1 MLAYMLSLFFMFL
14 LAQFFSYHWA
24 SPHVVEWCVEMW
36 PVLML
41 TNNWRWDP
49 VLLPTATNNPNS
61 SGGHQCWLPECA
73 AHITTDDAWHWLDAV
88 CCNPSPTLSWCRQ
101 GAVTSHFP
109 TIQSTILFQVCK
121 IESVSSNAS
130 LYSSPTWCRWVLIS
144 QYKT

>member
-1 MLAYMLSLFFMFL
+1 MLAYMLSLLFMFL

-24 SPHVVEWCVEMW
+24 SPHVVEWCLEMW

-61 SGGHQCWLPECA
+61 SGGHRCWLPECA

-88 CCNPSPTLSWCRQ
+88 CCNPGPDPLLVPTGSSDSSLSYHPEYN
-101 GAVTSHFP
+101 TFP
-109 TIQSTILFQVCK
+109 
-121 IESVSSNAS
+121 SVQHWVHEFKSKPIFKSNLMPMPMS
-130 LYSSPTWCRWVLIS
+130 LN
-144 QYKT
+144 